1 MDVGE
6 IMQRE
11 KSIQENSEITRQSIL
26 KNIDRLVIKIGSNVL
41 TAKKNLNIAAI
52 RRLAMQVHQLIQNGI
67 SVIIVSSGAMAAGM
81 RKMNLQTRP
90 TEIPLR
96 QAIAAI
102 GQAGLIQEYEK
113 AFDFFDHKV
122 AQILLTR
129 KDLSNRQRYLN
140 ARNTIRALLSWN
152 VTPIVNEN
160 DTVAVEEI
168 KFGDNDHLSAMI
180 ALLLNADLL
189 INLTDISGLY
199 NKDPRTQNDAQLIPI
214 VKTYT
219 KDLEA
224 CASGIAGALGTGGMI
239 TKIKAAQKVTT
250 AGIPM
255 IIAKESENVLTRIM
269 AGENI
274 GTFFVP
280 RNHKMKSRKCWI
292 AFSKKTRGSVQVD
305 KGACQAIIQNGKSL
319 LPIGITGVSGK
330 FNAGDAISLDI
341 QDGQSIGTG
350 LTNYNSDDI
359 HKIMRKKTSEIE
371 RILGERPYDEVIHR
385 DNMVITNNNQ
395 LEYK

>member
-1 MDVGE
+1 
-6 IMQRE
+6 MQK
-11 KSIQENSEITRQSIL
+11 KSILKDSEITRHSIL
-26 KNIDRLVIKIGSNVL
+26 KNVERLVIKIGSNVL
-41 TAKKNLNIAAI
+41 TSKRNLNVSAI
-52 RRLAMQVHQLIQNGI
+52 RRLTMQVDQLIKNGI
-67 SVIIVSSGAMAAGM
+67 RVIIVSSGAMAAGM
-81 RKMNLQTRP
+81 RKLNLPKRP

-140 ARNTIRALLSWN
+140 VRNTINALLSWN

-199 NKDPRTQNDAQLIPI
+199 NKDPRKYEDAELIPI
-214 VKTYT
+214 VHTYT
-219 KDLEA
+219 KNLEKY
-224 CASGIAGALGTGGMI
+224 ASGIAGALGTGGML

-255 IIAKESENVLTRIM
+255 IIAKESENILTKIM
-269 AGENI
+269 DGEEI

-280 RNHKMKSRKCWI
+280 RNHKMKNRKCWI
-292 AFSKKTRGSVQVD
+292 AFSKKTHGSVQID
-305 KGACQAIIQNGKSL
+305 KGACKAILKNGKSL
-319 LPIGITGVSGK
+319 LPIGIIGVNGK
-330 FNAGDAISLDI
+330 FNVGDAISLDI
-341 QDGQSIGTG
+341 NDGQSIATG
-350 LTNYNSDDI
+350 LTNYSSEDI
-359 HKIMRKKTSEIE
+359 NKILGKKTREIE
-371 RILGERPYDEVIHR
+371 FILGEKPYDEVIHR
-385 DNMVITNNNQ
+385 DNMVITNNT
-395 LEYK
+395 LE